1 MAYLKSLKALANIS
15 VLSIVKQ
22 QVPSIVW
29 VVACYV
35 YILMPIQ
42 VKHLAVGNL
51 LFLKMFWHVLNMS
64 HGSTLLYKNKATV
77 GMLVVHTTNSCFL

>member
-22 QVPSIVW
+22 QVPSVVW

-51 LFLKMFWHVLNMS
+51 LFLKMF
-64 HGSTLLYKNKATV
+64 
-77 GMLVVHTTNSCFL
+77 